1 MQVLGTRAGG
11 FRKKP
16 RSESPIFFQHFR
28 FLRPFLAVDTRTFL
42 YLHVHPIGR
51 LRHDPFPPFRLQD
64 TKFLIPLKKIQ
75 LEILGLSS
83 SQSQSGSFALIL
95 GEKGGNRRLPIIIGM
110 FEAQSIAIQIE
121 KISPNR
127 PLTHD
132 LFKSFAE
139 HVHVVILEVVISDL
153 KEGVFYSRIV
163 CSDGATTFDID
174 ARPSDAIAIG
184 LRFGV
189 PIYTVESVLSEAGII
204 LSDLD
209 EAESDTEDEDDDEDD
224 DNDTDSPRAART
236 QPEPRDPSGQVS
248 MEELSKMLSEALNR
262 EDYEKA
268 AKIRDELNKRNG

>member
-1 MQVLGTRAGG
+1 M
-11 FRKKP
+11 
-16 RSESPIFFQHFR
+16 
-28 FLRPFLAVDTRTFL
+28 
-42 YLHVHPIGR
+42 
-51 LRHDPFPPFRLQD
+51 
-64 TKFLIPLKKIQ
+64 KKIQ

-95 GEKGGNRRLPIIIGM
+95 GEKHGNRRLPIIIGM

-121 KISPNR
+121 KISPTR

-139 HVHVVILEVVISDL
+139 HVHVAIIEVVISDL

-163 CSDGATTFDID
+163 CSDGATTFEID

-184 LRFGV
+184 LRFDV
-189 PIYTVESVLSEAGII
+189 PIFTVESVLSEAGII

-209 EAESDTEDEDDDEDD
+209 EGSEETDDEDDDEDESEGESE
-224 DNDTDSPRAART
+224 TPRA
-236 QPEPRDPSGQVS
+236 PRAPAEPSGQVPV
-248 MEELSKMLSEALNR
+248 EELTKMLAQALDK

>member
-1 MQVLGTRAGG
+1 
-11 FRKKP
+11 
-16 RSESPIFFQHFR
+16 
-28 FLRPFLAVDTRTFL
+28 
-42 YLHVHPIGR
+42 
-51 LRHDPFPPFRLQD
+51 
-64 TKFLIPLKKIQ
+64 LKKIP

-95 GEKGGNRRLPIIIGM
+95 GEKHGNRRLPIIIGM

-132 LFKSFAE
+132 LFKAFAE
-139 HVHVVILEVVISDL
+139 HVHVAILEVVISDL

-163 CSDGATTFDID
+163 CSDGATTFEID

-189 PIYTVESVLSEAGII
+189 PIFTVESVLSEAGII

-209 EAESDTEDEDDDEDD
+209 EAAEDEEDDDDHDEDEDDSDGDATRPTAKPTE
-224 DNDTDSPRAART
+224 AR
-236 QPEPRDPSGQVS
+236 EPNGQVPV
-248 MEELSKMLSEALNR
+248 EELSKMLSQALEK

>member
-1 MQVLGTRAGG
+1 MI
-11 FRKKP
+11 K
-16 RSESPIFFQHFR
+16 
-28 FLRPFLAVDTRTFL
+28 
-42 YLHVHPIGR
+42 
-51 LRHDPFPPFRLQD
+51 RHICIPQPSSTYSYQ
-64 TKFLIPLKKIQ
+64 LISQQLVKKIP

-95 GEKGGNRRLPIIIGM
+95 GEKTGNRRLPIIIGM

-121 KISPNR
+121 KINPNR

-139 HVHVVILEVVISDL
+139 HVHVAVLEVVISDL
-153 KEGVFYSRIV
+153 KEGVFYSKIV
-163 CSDGATTFDID
+163 CSDGASTFELD

-189 PIYTVESVLSEAGII
+189 PIFTVESVLSEAGII

-209 EAESDTEDEDDDEDD
+209 ENADDADDDDDDEEDDDSAGGDA
-224 DNDTDSPRAART
+224 PAK
-236 QPEPRDPSGQVS
+236 PEPTPRDPSGQVS
-248 MEELSKMLSEALNR
+248 LDELTKMLAQALER

>member
-1 MQVLGTRAGG
+1 M
-11 FRKKP
+11 
-16 RSESPIFFQHFR
+16 
-28 FLRPFLAVDTRTFL
+28 
-42 YLHVHPIGR
+42 
-51 LRHDPFPPFRLQD
+51 
-64 TKFLIPLKKIQ
+64 KKIP

-95 GEKGGNRRLPIIIGM
+95 GEKTGNRRLPIIIGM

-121 KISPNR
+121 KINPNR

-139 HVHVVILEVVISDL
+139 HVHVAVLEVLISDL
-153 KEGVFYSRIV
+153 KEGVFYSKII
-163 CSDGATTFDID
+163 CSDGASTFELD

-189 PIYTVESVLSEAGII
+189 PIFTVESVLSEAGII

-209 EAESDTEDEDDDEDD
+209 ENADDTDEDEDDEDD
-224 DNDTDSPRAART
+224 DISGEGPAK
-236 QPEPRDPSGQVS
+236 PEPTPRDPSGQVS
-248 MEELSKMLSEALNR
+248 LDELTKMLAQALER

>member
-1 MQVLGTRAGG
+1 M
-11 FRKKP
+11 
-16 RSESPIFFQHFR
+16 
-28 FLRPFLAVDTRTFL
+28 
-42 YLHVHPIGR
+42 
-51 LRHDPFPPFRLQD
+51 
-64 TKFLIPLKKIQ
+64 KKIQ

-95 GEKGGNRRLPIIIGM
+95 GEKNGNRRLPIIIGM

-163 CSDGATTFDID
+163 CSDGAATFDID

-189 PIYTVESVLSEAGII
+189 PIFTVESVLSEAGII

-209 EAESDTEDEDDDEDD
+209 ESDTEADEEDDEDEDEDD
-224 DNDTDSPRAART
+224 SGRT
-236 QPEPRDPSGQVS
+236 RPSKAPEARDPSGQVS
-248 MEELSKMLSEALNR
+248 SEELTKMLTQALEK

-268 AKIRDELNKRNG
+268 AKIRDELNKRNP